1 MKKIIFL
8 LFIITA
14 CSKEAPDTTYSVENN
29 RPELSADRKT
39 IIFPQKSV
47 GLKQFVRVP
56 VGKKGEFIS
65 VIAPSR
71 VIAAIFPRKGQDPK
85 VVFENSELNEIYYNF
100 AQATQNRKNYE
111 RNYERLQE
119 MAKQQAAT
127 VKELRDGER
136 DLLNSRYSEIEFQN
150 KVRAQGFDP
159 KFLTS
164 KTDTVILVSDIP
176 EIQINHVEMEEN
188 VDVYFNSYPQ
198 DKFSGKVIHI
208 GEVIDPVSR
217 TLKIVTSLPNLN
229 GKFRPGMYAKI
240 EFGDFNS
247 QAMSLP
253 LTSLFTVDGKNFV
266 FVAVNDHS
274 FALREVTPS
283 FYGDQTVGIYSGLK
297 EGEMVVSEG
306 VLLLKRIIFGH

>member
-1 MKKIIFL
+1 MKKLIFL
-8 LFIITA
+8 LLIITA
-14 CSKEAPDTTYSVENN
+14 CSKETPDNTYSVENN
-29 RPELSADRKT
+29 RPELSADKKT
-39 IIFPQKSV
+39 IVFPEKAQ
-47 GLKQFVRVP
+47 GLKQFTRVA

-85 VVFENSELNEIYYNF
+85 VVFENSELNEIYYNY

-119 MAKQQAAT
+119 MHKQQAAT

-159 KFLTS
+159 KFLSS
-164 KTDTVILVSDIP
+164 KSDTVILVSDIP

>member
-39 IIFPQKSV
+39 IIFPVKAQ
-47 GLKQFVRVP
+47 GLKQFTRVP

-71 VIAAIFPRKGQDPK
+71 VIAAIFPRKGKDSK